1 MHPENQEW
9 TCFEQSA
16 SLEVR
21 SFFGFENAVEKLSAK
36 HYAASIKKGKEVIEH
51 FIEELRKDGIIFIE
65 PFKDKEPIESNGKL
79 ADKEND
85 EQLANRNAPELSPAN
100 DTAAEEKKIANA
112 LDKQLSVEEKK
123 NLIENNVNSKDEKRK
138 SLPKPATTPAPAAN
152 STLSTASTQQ
162 KRELMK
168 KQQTSFST
176 EANFPSTNPTM
187 KLEADYIAK
196 CIGDMTPYQE
206 SCLVQLKKRIIETHY
221 NQGNQ
226 PSQTNMSMKKKIP
239 SDQTLMRFLAAHN
252 YNLEK
257 AREMLCASLV
267 WRKKRQVDKILSTYN
282 PPEVVQ
288 KYYPGSW
295 LNHDK
300 DGRPVYMLMVG
311 QMDLKGYVRSIGQ
324 EGLVKLTL
332 HVCEQGLK
340 KAEEATKK
348 FSKPI
353 TQWTLLLD
361 LDGLNMRHLWRPGIK
376 AVLHIIEMVEA
387 NYPETLGRVIMTR
400 APKLFPIIYT
410 MLSPFIN
417 ENTYRKFVFLGDQQE
432 LKILEQ
438 FICIKDIPKL
448 LGGKLDNAPQLLT
461 GGLIPKSHYISDEK
475 ANELNLLDNTMYTNI
490 SLAKGQTHEILY
502 DVKDS
507 QSVICW
513 DFDVLKQD
521 ICFNFIRLNSSLQS
535 VAKDELKEERSH
547 SKDNLNNNLNNNVV
561 KKHSSKENL
570 NNAPNDAGEK
580 DGGLKK
586 QRSGSSQESIND
598 DQLLPNEKQLQNRLS
613 GDASCGL
620 IIPKSWILNKDFQN
634 LEPELIARE
643 GDSIQ
648 VSIGLPSS
656 FELQFT
662 CRWLT

>member
-1 MHPENQEW
+1 MHPENPEW

-51 FIEELRKDGIIFIE
+51 FIEELKKDGITFIE

-85 EQLANRNAPELSPAN
+85 EELANRKPELSPPNEAVV
-100 DTAAEEKKIANA
+100 EEKKIVNA
-112 LDKQLSVEEKK
+112 LDKQLSVEEK
-123 NLIENNVNSKDEKRK
+123 NLIENNVKDEKKK
-138 SLPKPATTPAPAAN
+138 SLPKPAVTATPAAN
-152 STLSTASTQQ
+152 NTLNTQQ
-162 KRELMK
+162 KRDLMK

-196 CIGDMTPYQE
+196 CIGEMTPYQE

-221 NQGNQ
+221 STQGNQ
-226 PSQTNMSMKKKIP
+226 PSQPTNMSMKKKIP

-282 PPEVVQ
+282 MPEVVQ

-311 QMDLKGYVRSIGQ
+311 QMDLKGFVRSIGQ

-332 HVCEQGLK
+332 HICEQGLK

-438 FICIKDIPKL
+438 FINIKDIPKL

-475 ANELNLLDNTMYTNI
+475 ANELNLLDWNTMYTNI
-490 SLAKGQTHEILY
+490 SLAKGQTYEILY
-502 DVKDS
+502 DIKDS

-521 ICFNFIRLNSSLQS
+521 ICFNFIHLQSNLQS
-535 VAKDELKEERSH
+535 VNKEDLKEERSH
-547 SKDNLNNNLNNNVV
+547 SKDNLNNNVV
-561 KKHSSKENL
+561 KKHSSKEAL
-570 NNAPNDAGEK
+570 NNVANDGGEK
-580 DGGLKK
+580 EAALLKK
-586 QRSGSSQESIND
+586 QRSSSSQESINEV
-598 DQLLPNEKQLQNRLS
+598 DQLVSNEKQLQNRLS

-648 VSIGLPSS
+648 VSI
-656 FELQFT
+656 
-662 CRWLT
+662 